1 MAQRP
6 LRAAGAALATVSV
19 LVYLA
24 FFAMSVRAHGAEAD
38 LLEIAYISAFL
49 LFTMVGCL
57 LVWHRPKNPLGWLLT
72 LGGLAVVLSA
82 ALDAYAYAV
91 LVSGDLTGPGAVWA
105 RWTQSW
111 LYAGGWSAVTALPL
125 LLLPGGRF
133 PSPRWR
139 AVGIL
144 TGTLVVLSML
154 VTAFAPGPIGES
166 VPAQNP
172 VGLEGFGDTLVLMDG
187 IVMWGL
193 FSVTLLGLV
202 ALVVRWRRAWGS
214 ERRQLAWPLLGVL
227 VALTLMAV
235 AAGAA
240 VLGVNEA
247 VTSSLVAAA
256 LSAFPISIAVAVL
269 REALLDIELVL
280 RRTLIYTV
288 LSAVIVGSYVLALT
302 LASRWFATSADVA
315 VSILATVLV
324 VLALGSLKT
333 RLELWVSRALFG
345 GRDRP
350 QAVLATLAACGERH
364 LDGAALLRELESQ
377 LRTAL
382 KLPHVT
388 IRRDTLKAPAELGT
402 EVFPLVHA
410 GVELGH
416 LQVSRRS
423 PAEPLSIEE
432 VRLLE
437 AAALQIAGLVRSAGL
452 DTELRAA
459 RANLVRS
466 REQERLRIRRDLHDG
481 LGPVLAAT
489 TLQVDALRRRLDQH
503 DTDGQEIADR
513 VSAQLQSAVTD
524 VRGLIEGLRPPA
536 LDQMGLASSIE
547 ELVAPLR
554 DAGVVIELDVRLP
567 RSLDPATEVAAYR
580 IAAEALTNVLRH
592 SAATHCRVC
601 AHVDGAALV
610 LGVHDDGAGLP
621 RGGHAGV
628 GLASMAERAAELGGT
643 LTLTPAEPRGTRL
656 DAVLPLGDS

>member
-1 MAQRP
+1 MRP
-6 LRAAGAALATVSV
+6 LRVAGAVLAATSAL
-19 LVYLA
+19 LYLG
-24 FFAMSVRAHGAEAD
+24 FVAMSVRAHGAEAD
-38 LLEIAYISAFL
+38 LLEIAYITAFL
-49 LFTMVGCL
+49 LFALVGCL
-57 LVWHRPKNPLGWLLT
+57 LVWHRPSNPLGWLLT

-91 LVSGDLTGPGAVWA
+91 LVSGDLVGPGAVWA

-111 LYAGGWSAVTALPL
+111 LYAGGWGAVTAFPL
-125 LLLPGGRF
+125 LLLPGGRL

-139 AVGIL
+139 PVGIL
-144 TGTLVVLSML
+144 TGILVVLSVL
-154 VTAFAPGPIGES
+154 VTALRPGPIGDE

-172 VGLEGFGDTLVLMDG
+172 VGLEGFGDTLVLMDE
-187 IVMWGL
+187 VMMWGL
-193 FSVTLLGLV
+193 FGVTLLGLV

-227 VALTLMAV
+227 VALTLMA
-235 AAGAA
+235 ASTGAA
-240 VLGVNEA
+240 MLGVNEA
-247 VTSSLVAAA
+247 VTSSLVAAG
-256 LSAFPISIAVAVL
+256 LGAFPVSIAVAVL
-269 REALLDIELVL
+269 REGLLDIELVL

-302 LASRWFATSADVA
+302 FASRWFATSADVA
-315 VSILATVLV
+315 VSILATILV
-324 VLALGSLKT
+324 VLALGSLRT
-333 RLELWVSRALFG
+333 QLELWVSRALFG

-350 QAVLATLAACGERH
+350 QAVLATLAACGERQ
-364 LDGAALLRELESQ
+364 LDGASLLRELESQ
-377 LRTAL
+377 LRTAM
-382 KLPHVT
+382 KLPHVA
-388 IRRDTLKAPAELGT
+388 ILRDPSNAPAEPGT

-410 GVELGH
+410 GVALGH
-416 LQVSRRS
+416 LEVSRRS
-423 PAEPLSIEE
+423 SAEPLTLEE

-437 AAALQIAGLVRSAGL
+437 AAALQIAGLLRSTGL

-513 VSAQLQSAVTD
+513 VSAQLQLAVTD

-554 DAGVVIELDVRLP
+554 DAGVVVELDVRLP

-592 SAATHCRVC
+592 SAATRCRVS
-601 AHVDGAALV
+601 ARVENSALLLTV
-610 LGVHDDGAGLP
+610 LDDGSGLSG
-621 RGGHAGV
+621 RAHTGV

-643 LTLTPAEPRGTRL
+643 LTITSAEPHGTRL